1 MHIAKLSPTHWVNLD
16 TVVDWWDSGTLLS
29 LVTRAVTVHEQGHL
43 QGDELRLEGDERDA
57 MLRWLERSA
66 VVPAV

>member
-1 MHIAKLSPTHWVNLD
+1 MHMAKLSPTHGVNLD
-16 TVVDWWDSGTLLS
+16 TVVDWWASGTLLS
-29 LVTRAVTVHEQGHL
+29 LVTMAVTVHEQGHL

>member
-1 MHIAKLSPTHWVNLD
+1 MHMAKLSPTHGVNLD

-29 LVTRAVTVHEQGHL
+29 LVTMAVTVHEQGHL
-43 QGDELRLEGDERDA
+43 QGDELRLEDDERDA
-57 MLRWLERSA
+57 MLWWLESSS

>member
-1 MHIAKLSPTHWVNLD
+1 MAKLSPTHGVNLD
-16 TVVDWWDSGTLLS
+16 TVVDWWDSDTLLS
-29 LVTRAVTVHEQGHL
+29 LVTMAVTVHEQGHL

-57 MLRWLERSA
+57 MLRWLERSS